1 MGTAEPDHSL
11 NGQSPRSDVSIR
23 CREMG
28 TAEPWGPSF
37 SPPVPVSIRCRE
49 MGTAEPVIAHTPCQP
64 LAKFLFAVAR
74 WGQRNRTRWTVKSGR
89 DSSFYSLSRDGDS
102 GKPTGLTGEVR
113 MTSDM
118 FLFAVARWGQ
128 RNKHSQQFQD
138 AKRDEVSI
146 RCREMGTAEPV
157 PRERDPAASRVSIR
171 CREMGTAE
179 LLHPHTP
186 PTWQTGFYSLSRD
199 GDSGTVIIAVVAIV
213 AATVSIRCRE
223 MGRAERH
230 NQGRVGQTDDRV
242 SIRCRE
248 MGTAEQG
255 KR

>member
-1 MGTAEPDHSL
+1 
-11 NGQSPRSDVSIR
+11 
-23 CREMG
+23 
-28 TAEPWGPSF
+28 
-37 SPPVPVSIRCRE
+37 
-49 MGTAEPVIAHTPCQP
+49 
-64 LAKFLFAVAR
+64 
-74 WGQRNRTRWTVKSGR
+74 
-89 DSSFYSLSRDGDS
+89 
-102 GKPTGLTGEVR
+102 

-223 MGRAERH
+223 MGTAERH